1 MAPGPIKLAG
11 IRLSSCLVT
20 VNRQFANPPNLPS
33 LLETLLNSL
42 GIGRGRLDSDTL
54 RLLNSPPPPRSIFN
68 AHLHL

>member
-11 IRLSSCLVT
+11 IRLSPCLVT

-42 GIGRGRLDSDTL
+42 GMDRGRSIRHGTDTA
-54 RLLNSPPPPRSIFN
+54 RLASLVNNSTQFVYP
-68 AHLHL
+68 